1 VSSSPSKSY
10 LVPIAAKPVIAN
22 STGNWT
28 LPTTAANI
36 KPNQPQSIQNQK
48 SQSNFISGA
57 QLQQQQQQYIMQQ
70 HIQQQIA
77 NLQRNFQSQ
86 QQVSEN
92 QQNSK
97 YQQQQPHNQ
106 QKMTQQL
113 AKLLKSQSNNEVS
126 EKVLQIYI
134 LFVQLL
140 KNFIF

>member
-1 VSSSPSKSY
+1 VSGSSSPNKSY
-10 LVPIAAKPVIAN
+10 LVPIAAKPVIPN
-22 STGNWT
+22 SAGNWT

-86 QQVSEN
+86 Q
-92 QQNSK
+92 
-97 YQQQQPHNQ
+97 
-106 QKMTQQL
+106 
-113 AKLLKSQSNNEVS
+113 
-126 EKVLQIYI
+126 
-134 LFVQLL
+134 
-140 KNFIF
+140 